1 MSKQKWKS
9 TLLDT
14 MKEYEKPKKKK
25 KESSIDFDDPRI
37 KKQLEA
43 AKRLT
48 LSTGPRK

>member
-9 TLLDT
+9 TLSDT
-14 MKEYEKPKKKK
+14 MKEHEKPKKK